1 MKKFIKRLLPWVV
14 LLALA
19 AAFVIFV
26 GIPLY
31 TPDEHEHAYE
41 PTIYYY
47 EGDTKPLTMEN
58 EYLSFEL
65 DPTTTQFTLT
75 EKNTGRVWRSNPENI
90 NGDKI
95 ANSSH
100 KDLLNSTLVV
110 NYTTSLGSVDLN
122 NYGYSIQNGNYQITQ
137 LDDTTIQVDYAVGKI
152 EKIYCIPTAI
162 TQERF
167 NQFTAN
173 LKKSTKNKLISNYVL
188 YEPDKLDSKKNKDE
202 IIALYPS
209 VTEQALYVL
218 KSDIKENN
226 KKKLEGYFAE
236 VGYNQAEY
244 EIDMELVAGAR
255 ATSNPVFN
263 VRMIYRLEDGDFVVE
278 VPYSSIRFKENYAI
292 TYITPL
298 PMFGAAGVDQEGF
311 MFVPEGGGALI
322 RYNNN
327 KLYQNAYYANLYGWD
342 YGLNRKEVISET
354 RNSFPVFGMA
364 CDGGSFICMMEGA
377 TSYAGIQADISM
389 RYNSFNTVSAK
400 YNVLHYD
407 QYNVSA
413 KTAQL
418 VYMFEKNIPDDTV
431 IHRYRFIDS
440 DNYVDMA
447 YAYGDYL
454 RENDLMKDVIA
465 SEAVPVSMELV
476 GAIDKTVVKFGLPID
491 SVVATTTF
499 AQAEEIIHETTQQ
512 GVSNLNVRMSGW
524 MNGGITQKVLQRVN
538 VLRELGGKDA
548 MQSLINSAKE
558 NNTKLY
564 FDGISC
570 FAYDSGI
577 LEGFIPFRDAARYTT
592 REQIKIT
599 RYDPITYIPQ
609 DWLEDY
615 YLVRPEY
622 AKNGTS
628 NMIQFLNSLNA
639 AGVSFRDIGSFLSA
653 DYNLKN
659 LTSREDVKELNIQS
673 MQEAKAAG
681 QSVMIRTG
689 NDYALPYADIITDVD
704 MSGTKYSLIDQMV
717 PFYQIALHGL
727 KDYTGDPIN
736 LSGDYLQE
744 FLKCVETGAGLNFTF
759 MAEDAMI
766 LQDTMHSGLFG
777 STYEKWKNDAIDM
790 ILRYQKDTAGLNQL
804 RITNHQQIT
813 DVVTETTYED
823 GTKIY
828 VNYSNSNYDESGRQ
842 IPARDYI
849 VERGQ

>member
-1 MKKFIKRLLPWVV
+1 MKKFITRLLPWVV

-31 TPDEHEHAYE
+31 APDEHEHAYE

-47 EGDTKPLTMEN
+47 EGDTTPLTMEN
-58 EYLSFEL
+58 EYLLFEMN
-65 DPTTTQFTLT
+65 PATTQFTLT
-75 EKNTGRVWRSNPENI
+75 EKNSGRVWRSNPENI
-90 NGDKI
+90 EGDKI
-95 ANSSH
+95 ANSAH

-122 NYGYSIQNGNYQITQ
+122 NYGYSIQNGNYQISQ

-202 IIALYPS
+202 IKALYPS

-244 EIDMELVAGAR
+244 EIDMQLVAGAR

-263 VRMIYRLEDGDFVVE
+263 VRMIYRLEDGDLVVE
-278 VPYSSIRFKENYAI
+278 IPYSSIRFKENYAI

-364 CDGGSFICMMEGA
+364 CNGGSFICMMEGA
-377 TSYAGIQADISM
+377 TSYGGIQADISM
-389 RYNSFNTVSAK
+389 RYNSFNTVNAK

-440 DNYVDMA
+440 DSYVDMA

-454 RENDLMKDVIA
+454 RENELMKDAVA
-465 SEAVPVSMELV
+465 SEVSPVSMELV

-499 AQAEEIIHETTQQ
+499 AQAEEIIQEVTQQ

-548 MQSLINSAKE
+548 MQRLINSAKE

-622 AKNGTS
+622 AKNGTT
-628 NMIQFLNSLNA
+628 NMIQFLNSQNA
-639 AGVSFRDIGSFLSA
+639 AGISFRDIGSFLSA

-659 LTSREDVKELNIQS
+659 LTSRETVKELNIQS

-681 QSVMIRTG
+681 QSIMIRTG

-717 PFYQIALHGL
+717 PFYQIACHGL

-766 LQDTMHSGLFG
+766 LQDTMHSSLFG
-777 STYEKWKNDAIDM
+777 STYEKWKNDAMDM

-804 RITNHQQIT
+804 RIVNHQQINA
-813 DVVTETTYED
+813 DVTETTYED

-828 VNYSNSNYDESGRQ
+828 VNYSNSSYDEFGRQ

>member
-1 MKKFIKRLLPWVV
+1 MKKFITRLLPWVV

-31 TPDEHEHAYE
+31 APDEHEHAYE

-47 EGDTKPLTMEN
+47 EGDTTPLTMEN
-58 EYLSFEL
+58 EYLLFEMN
-65 DPTTTQFTLT
+65 PATTQFTLT
-75 EKNTGRVWRSNPENI
+75 EKNSGRVWRSNPENI
-90 NGDKI
+90 EGDKI
-95 ANSSH
+95 ANSAH

-122 NYGYSIQNGNYQITQ
+122 NYGYSIQNGNYQISQ

-202 IIALYPS
+202 IKALYPS

-244 EIDMELVAGAR
+244 EIDMQLVAGAR

-263 VRMIYRLEDGDFVVE
+263 VRMIYRLEDGDLVVE
-278 VPYSSIRFKENYAI
+278 IPYSSIRFKENYAI

-364 CDGGSFICMMEGA
+364 CNGGSFICMMEGA
-377 TSYAGIQADISM
+377 TSYGGIQADISM
-389 RYNSFNTVSAK
+389 RYNSFNTVNAK

-440 DNYVDMA
+440 DSYVDMA

-454 RENDLMKDVIA
+454 RENELMKDAVA
-465 SEAVPVSMELV
+465 SEVSPVSMELV

-499 AQAEEIIHETTQQ
+499 AQAEEIIQEVTQQ

-548 MQSLINSAKE
+548 MQHLINSAKE

-622 AKNGTS
+622 AKNGTT
-628 NMIQFLNSLNA
+628 NMIQFLNSQNA
-639 AGVSFRDIGSFLSA
+639 AGISFRDIGSFLSA

-659 LTSREDVKELNIQS
+659 LTSRETVKELNIQS

-681 QSVMIRTG
+681 QSIMIRTG

-717 PFYQIALHGL
+717 PFYQIACHGL

-766 LQDTMHSGLFG
+766 LQDTMHSSLFG
-777 STYEKWKNDAIDM
+777 STYEKWKNDAMDM

-804 RITNHQQIT
+804 RIVNHQQIN
-813 DVVTETTYED
+813 DDVTETTYED

-828 VNYSNSNYDESGRQ
+828 VNYSNSNYDEFGRQ